1 MEEVLQSPFFQETQ
15 YLHNVSAA
23 PNFYQSIPR
32 GGIATGTPGLSSYQQ
47 IQPPSQVPDFSS
59 RQTVQP
65 SLGYPR
71 TRDYF
76 SQAPQIPNGHLENSV
91 PSYFSPYMSDGGS
104 YFSPYMSDGGGS
116 WSTLSRSRNS
126 FLSQFT

>member
-32 GGIATGTPGLSSYQQ
+32 GGIATGFPDLSSYQQ
-47 IQPPSQVPDFSS
+47 IQPPSQVPDFSNY
-59 RQTVQP
+59 QTVQP

-71 TRDYF
+71 TREYF
-76 SQAPQIPNGHLENSV
+76 SSQAPQISNH
-91 PSYFSPYMSDGGS
+91 FSPYMSDE
-104 YFSPYMSDGGGS
+104 GS
-116 WSTLSRSRNS
+116 WSTLSR
-126 FLSQFT
+126 